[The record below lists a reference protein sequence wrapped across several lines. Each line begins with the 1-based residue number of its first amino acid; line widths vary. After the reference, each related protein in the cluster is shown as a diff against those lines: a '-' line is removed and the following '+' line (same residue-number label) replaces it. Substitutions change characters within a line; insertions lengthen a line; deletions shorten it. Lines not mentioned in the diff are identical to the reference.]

1 MNGNETCQTLSKIN
15 YLKLSLGESEL
26 KYYKLV
32 TKNYP
37 SNFECS
43 KYHKLEA
50 GGKPS
55 TWFPPGGLV
64 ELITHYDN
72 SSVEFVST

>member
-1 MNGNETCQTLSKIN
+1 MLDFGPYSVVSKIKD
-15 YLKLSLGESEL
+15 LELSLCKSKL
-26 KYYKLV
+26 KYHKLV
-32 TKNYP
+32 LKNYP
-37 SNFECS
+37 SNFEFS

>member
-1 MNGNETCQTLSKIN
+1 MLDFVSYSLVSKIED
-15 YLKLSLGESEL
+15 LELSLCKSKL
-26 KYYKLV
+26 IYHKLV
-32 TKNYP
+32 LKNYP
-37 SNFECS
+37 RCVELS

>member
-1 MNGNETCQTLSKIN
+1 MNFIIFKDFKFLEVWELSD
-15 YLKLSLGESEL
+15 
-26 KYYKLV
+26 
-32 TKNYP
+32 YP
-37 SNFECS
+37 GLDIHMSFQE
-43 KYHKLEA
+43 LEA

-72 SSVEFVST
+72 